1 MPEETNA
8 TPEGPA
14 NETPQEPKVRRISN
28 KNPRKTAKDA
38 EKASAAKDNTGE
50 PISETARKPKAAPK
64 ESPTQDIEDAKP
76 AQKRSNRRRRGKGN
90 STQDDSDQAKGDDS
104 SGEPSATTPEAGD
117 DNGEKPKARDQ
128 RPTQKP
134 RRKLDPEKV
143 GKNAWKIYLAEVSEE
158 GVALI
163 GDNDARELARRCFR
177 LSEIFLEE
185 ENRHN

>member
-8 TPEGPA
+8 APEGPA

-64 ESPTQDIEDAKP
+64 ESPTQDTEDGKP

-104 SGEPSATTPEAGD
+104 SGEPSASTSEAGD
-117 DNGEKPKARDQ
+117 DNGEKPRRATSAQRRSPAGNSILKRSARTLG
-128 RPTQKP
+128 RSIWQKSARKVSLSSAITTP
-134 RRKLDPEKV
+134 ANSPAAASASRR
-143 GKNAWKIYLAEVSEE
+143 YS
-158 GVALI
+158 
-163 GDNDARELARRCFR
+163 
-177 LSEIFLEE
+177 
-185 ENRHN
+185 